1 MAEERVRDRAAAY
14 DVPGLGHRQRP
25 AEQVRRVVELAAG
38 PADDAG
44 DQHGPAQVVDQ
55 RRPGTR
61 PASTSVTR
69 SVTSR
74 PSSRLPWVYQC
85 QPATEATGSAL
96 ARSPAAMPA
105 TRAARRLVTSSA
117 SQRTAN
123 VSSGVPIPA
132 SDAVATSAQYSRNR
146 RSTAASS
153 SAAASF
159 SRPNRRRL
167 SSRSKASRPSA
178 PSTRRTRL
186 LSSSDPTDATTSRS
200 GSATTCSAAASD
212 QAAGNTA
219 TRRNTR
225 RSGSPS
231 RSWLH
236 AIAARRLRCRPA
248 GASWASSS
256 RCRLCR
262 RTASSPGSNCV
273 NRAAATSSASGSPSS
288 WRQIVTRWCRL
299 AASRAKPGRTAA
311 VRSSSTAI
319 AGTAATRAR
328 SAGSGSAGRPWAG
341 IASGG
346 TAYSRSLATRTRSCE
361 VASTLT
367 RRAPVSTA
375 VSAAPEAGHRLTAVD
390 DEQHGPVAQLPDQ
403 PVEGAR
409 AGPAAGPEPGRE
421 QGDRRLRRAG
431 AEQVDGDHAVREPVR
446 DLPRQRGGE
455 ACLAHTRRP
464 GQRQQPAPGRQQGRA
479 ECRELVGTPQ
489 ECGVDHAP
497 S

>member
-1 MAEERVRDRAAAY
+1 MGVPVPAGDRG
-14 DVPGLGHRQRP
+14 DRQR
-25 AEQVRRVVELAAG
+25 AGQVAGGDARDQGRTQVGDLVGAPSARR
-38 PADDAG
+38 
-44 DQHGPAQVVDQ
+44 
-55 RRPGTR
+55 RSRPGCPSRPRTSWRPGPSTPGTAARPRPPPRPR
-61 PASTSVTR
+61 PASPGRTGAGCR
-69 SVTSR
+69 AGRR
-74 PSSRLPWVYQC
+74 PPGRRRPPPGGPGSCR
-85 QPATEATGSAL
+85 PATPPTRPRRGRGRRRR
-96 ARSPAAMPA
+96 ARRRPA
-105 TRAARRLVTSSA
+105 TRPPGTPRPGGTPGAR
-117 SQRTAN
+117 
-123 VSSGVPIPA
+123 
-132 SDAVATSAQYSRNR
+132 
-146 RSTAASS
+146 
-153 SAAASF
+153 
-159 SRPNRRRL
+159 
-167 SSRSKASRPSA
+167 
-178 PSTRRTRL
+178 
-186 LSSSDPTDATTSRS
+186 
-200 GSATTCSAAASD
+200 
-212 QAAGNTA
+212 
-219 TRRNTR
+219 
-225 RSGSPS
+225 GSPS

-328 SAGSGSAGRPWAG
+328 SAGSGSGGRPWAG

-375 VSAAPEAGHRLTAVD
+375 VSAAPRPGTAS
-390 DEQHGPVAQLPDQ
+390 QLSTTSSIVRSRSCPTSRSR
-403 PVEGAR
+403 VLAT
-409 AGPAAGPEPGRE
+409 GPAAGPEPGRD

-431 AEQVDGDHAVREPVR
+431 AEQVDGDHTVREPVR
-446 DLPRQRGGE
+446 DLARQRGGE
-455 ACLAHTRRP
+455 ARLAHTRRP

-489 ECGVDHAP
+489 ECGVDHA
-497 S
+497 SS